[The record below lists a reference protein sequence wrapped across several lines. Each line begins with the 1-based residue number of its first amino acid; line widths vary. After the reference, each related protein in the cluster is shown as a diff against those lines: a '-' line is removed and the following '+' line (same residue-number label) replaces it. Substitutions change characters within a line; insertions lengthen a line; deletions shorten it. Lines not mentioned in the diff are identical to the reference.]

1 MLFRGRTTVRGGDC
15 NEVAY
20 SHIGRRYLVQ
30 SAGEVSPALGHPVQQ
45 RQEARAMTRDGILRH
60 SHRACGLRQGH
71 RDARSIKVVV
81 CEANP
86 PKIGHASKGGR

>member
-1 MLFRGRTTVRGGDC
+1 
-15 NEVAY
+15 
-20 SHIGRRYLVQ
+20 
-30 SAGEVSPALGHPVQQ
+30 
-45 RQEARAMTRDGILRH
+45 MTRDGILRH